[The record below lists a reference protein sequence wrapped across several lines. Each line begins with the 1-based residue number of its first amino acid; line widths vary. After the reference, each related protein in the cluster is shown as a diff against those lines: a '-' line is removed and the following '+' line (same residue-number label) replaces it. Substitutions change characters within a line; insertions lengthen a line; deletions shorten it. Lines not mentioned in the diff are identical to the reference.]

1 MSQTWS
7 HQILI
12 DLLNLYKLPSTG
24 GYQLQKL
31 FKILLFFLIFLTI
44 VSICS
49 DVRVI
54 VKVTS
59 DPLNN
64 TTDETQTI
72 RLTRLKQYDWQRLK
86 QYDWQR
92 LKQYDWRNSNNT
104 TDRDSNNTTDRDS
117 NNMTDRDSNNTTD
130 RDSNNMTDRDSNN
143 MTSETQTIRLTRLKQ
158 YDWRHSNNTTDVC
171 ELFHTKYI
179 KMESQS
185 YCRLT

>member
-12 DLLNLYKLPSTG
+12 DLLSLYNLPSTG

-64 TTDETQTI
+64 TTDETQTK

-92 LKQYDWRNSNNT
+92 LKQYDWR
-104 TDRDSNNTTDRDS
+104 DSNIMTDETQTIWLARLKQYDWQDS
-117 NNMTDRDSNNTTD
+117 NNMTD
-130 RDSNNMTDRDSNN
+130 
-143 MTSETQTIRLTRLKQ
+143 ETQTIWLTRLKQ
-158 YDWRHSNNTTDVC
+158 YDWRDSNNTTD
-171 ELFHTKYI
+171 ETQTI
-179 KMESQS
+179 
-185 YCRLT
+185 RLTYVSCFILST

>member
-31 FKILLFFLIFLTI
+31 FKILLFFLNFLTI

-54 VKVTS
+54 VKVPS

-86 QYDWQR
+86 QYDWRDSNIMTDETQTIWLAR
-92 LKQYDWRNSNNT
+92 LKQYDWQ
-104 TDRDSNNTTDRDS
+104 DS
-117 NNMTDRDSNNTTD
+117 NNMTD
-130 RDSNNMTDRDSNN
+130 
-143 MTSETQTIRLTRLKQ
+143 ETQTIRLTRLKQ
-158 YDWRHSNNTTDVC
+158 
-171 ELFHTKYI
+171 
-179 KMESQS
+179 
-185 YCRLT
+185 